1 MFSLRTKKVL
11 SECDNVYEK
20 YKQCIKTK
28 TKIEV
33 CDNRELDFYNCILNK
48 ITKTQEEKQK

>member
-33 CDNRELDFYNCILNK
+33 CDNLELDFYNCILHK
-48 ITKTQEEKQK
+48 ITHTQEQKQK

>member
-11 SECDNVYEK
+11 SECDNIYET
-20 YKQCIKTK
+20 YKQCINTK

-48 ITKTQEEKQK
+48 LIKTQEEKQK

>member
-28 TKIEV
+28 TNIEV